1 MSTVPVRTD
10 ARGASGNIYR
20 KRRLRKQ
27 SSKHPYKDAFSDAP
41 FILRFVLWGFL
52 GILIVGG
59 VLAFFSVPQTP
70 NRPTHNGKAN
80 EPLPPGTIRQVPV
93 PIAIDS
99 SSVNPLTLFALIGI
113 LAIALPLTLWVM
125 LFKRDVSPKKRLAG
139 GLLAAGLSLFSVKE
153 LSGAL
158 LKELKIDALVKI
170 ESPFVNVGPRQSDSH
185 GDNAHFSMGRNR
197 LGALGRSQSAKQ
209 V

>member
-70 NRPTHNGKAN
+70 NRPTHNGKATSLYRP
-80 EPLPPGTIRQVPV
+80 EQYAKYPCRSRSIR
-93 PIAIDS
+93 
-99 SSVNPLTLFALIGI
+99 
-113 LAIALPLTLWVM
+113 
-125 LFKRDVSPKKRLAG
+125 
-139 GLLAAGLSLFSVKE
+139 LL
-153 LSGAL
+153 
-158 LKELKIDALVKI
+158 
-170 ESPFVNVGPRQSDSH
+170 
-185 GDNAHFSMGRNR
+185 
-197 LGALGRSQSAKQ
+197 
-209 V
+209 